1 MAVLLTRRLSFN
13 VARRLHNPAL
23 SDEENR
29 RLYGAANNPH
39 GFGHNLA
46 LEATVTGEVDPVD
59 GMVLNLV
66 DRNLNLDVPPFDRVP
81 PTAENV
87 AAWIWER
94 VAAALPERVELAHV
108 RLQVTPDFR
117 IDLGDPRLG
126 AAL

>member
-39 GFGHNLA
+39 GFGH
-46 LEATVTGEVDPVD
+46 
-59 GMVLNLV
+59 
-66 DRNLNLDVPPFDRVP
+66 NLDVPPFDRVP